1 MISGHYRL
9 RFQTVLLTNTRFGII
24 IGFAGAT
31 GLAGRV
37 GIGYEVCFS
46 GVQLTLSLL

>member
-1 MISGHYRL
+1 MISSHYRL
-9 RFQTVLLTNTRFGII
+9 RFQTELLTNTRFGII

-31 GLAGRV
+31 GLAGRA
-37 GIGYEVCFS
+37 GSGYEVRFS